1 MVEGESDKRQ
11 EKPAT
16 APVIPSSLESQEV
29 LEAVTLPA
37 VSQPFTLRNPVL
49 PGTVGS
55 PRAPTPRG
63 SAHPAPLLLPQSATA
78 PGHLSA
84 TWWPSAKLQHRPPPR
99 RALCRCYGAWLRG
112 REGGGWVL
120 RSRWGFPPAS
130 ATSREPSVRLNPEYL
145 SVSFS
150 STCSVVSFM
159 VLRST

>member
-84 TWWPSAKLQHRPPPR
+84 TWWPSAKLQHRPPP
-99 RALCRCYGAWLRG
+99 AQGPVPLLRCVASGQ
-112 REGGGWVL
+112 GGGGL
-120 RSRWGFPPAS
+120 G
-130 ATSREPSVRLNPEYL
+130 PSVTMGLPTGFCYEQRAI
-145 SVSFS
+145 
-150 STCSVVSFM
+150 
-159 VLRST
+159 RSTEP

>member
-1 MVEGESDKRQ
+1 M
-11 EKPAT
+11 
-16 APVIPSSLESQEV
+16 
-29 LEAVTLPA
+29 TLPA

-84 TWWPSAKLQHRPPPR
+84 TWWPSAELQHRPPPR
-99 RALCRCYGAWLRG
+99 AGPCAAVTVRGFGAG
-112 REGGGWVL
+112 GGGWVL